1 MTLYFIHWV
10 RQCKSVDWFLKDS
23 SFYKKEC
30 PNRLSLIFFQ
40 IIIFSKLYFQKFP
53 KHSESFCSFSTFSRA
68 EDVDKIKRI
77 EIARS
82 SWNTVRRNCVYSAD
96 FKYFGIVSSNIVMYL
111 WGHSISTSLGKGGS
125 EQTENE
131 SDKNGRAARKVM
143 SLTKILL
150 YTYLGNSIF
159 PLGFSWSSDITAS
172 NKYQRIWNNYI
183 IFAQK

>member
-1 MTLYFIHWV
+1 MTLYFTHWV
-10 RQCKSVDWFLKDS
+10 RQCKSIDWFLKDS

-111 WGHSISTSLGKGGS
+111 WSHSISTSLGKGGAS
-125 EQTENE
+125 RRKTKATKMGVQPEKWCPSQKFFYILIYVTQSFLSVSHEALILQ
-131 SDKNGRAARKVM
+131 RA
-143 SLTKILL
+143 T
-150 YTYLGNSIF
+150 SIS
-159 PLGFSWSSDITAS
+159 GFGIT
-172 NKYQRIWNNYI
+172 I
-183 IFAQK
+183 

>member
-1 MTLYFIHWV
+1 MTLYFTHWV
-10 RQCKSVDWFLKDS
+10 RQCKSIDWFLKDS

-111 WGHSISTSLGKGGS
+111 WSHSISTSLGKGGERVDGKRKRQKWACS
-125 EQTENE
+125 QK
-131 SDKNGRAARKVM
+131 SDVPHKN
-143 SLTKILL
+143 SSI
-150 YTYLGNSIF
+150 YLF
-159 PLGFSWSSDITAS
+159 M
-172 NKYQRIWNNYI
+172 
-183 IFAQK
+183 